1 MVVVEPD
8 KSSRPYYMCF
18 YNQKK
23 FSCGDWAWGTFAAR
37 CNHEYRMGET
47 CGMKLVHNTEN
58 IQTQC
63 KLCEKIETKCR
74 RRNTELERI
83 ARWRREGGLMKA
95 SMEKSSLQVKELEQE
110 IRQLEYERQMKQ
122 KNIGK

>member
-1 MVVVEPD
+1 M
-8 KSSRPYYMCF
+8 S
-18 YNQKK
+18 
-23 FSCGDWAWGTFAAR
+23 T
-37 CNHEYRMGET
+37 
-47 CGMKLVHNTEN
+47 
-58 IQTQC
+58 C